1 MKFFLDTANL
11 DELRKGAAWGIV
23 DGVTTNPTLIA
34 KEGIQ
39 IEEQIAK
46 ICEIIDGDISAEVV
60 STEAN
65 QMIVEGRKLA
75 KIHKN
80 VVVKLPLIREG
91 IKACSVL
98 SKEGIRTNVTLCFSA
113 AQAILAAKAGA
124 YLVSPFVGRVDDI
137 GWDGNALI
145 REIVQIYKEQGFKT
159 LVLAASLRTS
169 THVIEAAKNGA
180 QVGTMPFKVLD
191 SMFNH
196 PLTDK
201 VSISSSRIIRR
212 PPLRLPPPANACRR
226 SLESRRLGPGGE
238 YPSCRRGMDH
248 LSAPQHSRTPG
259 AEAALFREP
268 RRARRRCTAARSRK

>member
-11 DELRKGAAWGIV
+11 DELRRGAEWGIV
-23 DGVTTNPTLIA
+23 DGVTTNPSLIA
-34 KEGIQ
+34 KEGIK
-39 IEEQIAK
+39 IEDQIAR

-60 STEAN
+60 AIESK
-65 QMIVEGRKLA
+65 QMIEEGRKLA

-80 VVVKLPLIREG
+80 VVVKVPLIREG
-91 IKACSVL
+91 IKACSAL
-98 SKEGIRTNVTLCFSA
+98 AKEGIRVNVTLCFSA

-137 GWDGNALI
+137 GWDGNQLI
-145 REIVQIYKEQGFKT
+145 RDIVDIYDIQGFKT

-169 THVIEAAKNGA
+169 VHVIEAAKAGA

-201 VSISSSRIIRR
+201 GLEQFLKDHAKAFASS
-212 PPLRLPPPANACRR
+212 
-226 SLESRRLGPGGE
+226 
-238 YPSCRRGMDH
+238 
-248 LSAPQHSRTPG
+248 
-259 AEAALFREP
+259 
-268 RRARRRCTAARSRK
+268 